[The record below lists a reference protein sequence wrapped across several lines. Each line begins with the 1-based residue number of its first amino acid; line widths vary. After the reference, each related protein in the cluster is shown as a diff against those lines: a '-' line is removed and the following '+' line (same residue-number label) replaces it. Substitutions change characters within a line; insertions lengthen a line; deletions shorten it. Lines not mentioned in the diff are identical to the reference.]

1 MNIPIITIAPS
12 TIATT
17 TGELIR
23 ILGKEFKMPTISQE
37 TLATF
42 ENWIKIAKGKKEMSV
57 YLEVL
62 I

>member
-1 MNIPIITIAPS
+1 MPMTTMAPS

-17 TGELIR
+17 RGELTL
-23 ILGKEFKMPTISQE
+23 ILAKQFKMPTISQD

-42 ENWIKIAKGKKEMSV
+42 ENWIKVASGKKEMSV